1 MASARTLRLKPPRSR
16 GYQHPHCNDQ
26 EIPAKKTAKKNKRLT
41 RDPAKTKAARAD
53 RHLLYERAVQC
64 VEAEI
69 DFVDDTFKSLR
80 GRKPTTLREDFCGTA
95 NTSCEWVRRRKGNRA
110 WGIDLDPDVLAW
122 GNTHGLAPLKPHQRE
137 RIEIIQDDVLT
148 AKTPRVDAVLAMN
161 FSYWIFH
168 TREQMKAYFS
178 KVRSC
183 LTSEGV
189 FFLDAYGGAESMT
202 EMEEETNHGD
212 FTYVWDQ
219 ARYNPITGEFDCH
232 IHFKFPDGSKMK
244 HAFSYHWRL
253 WTLPEL
259 RELLKEAGFKRVLVH
274 WEGTDPDTDEG
285 NGVFTA
291 TEIGEADSA
300 FICYITAEK

>member
-1 MASARTLRLKPPRSR
+1 MTKKS
-16 GYQHPHCNDQ
+16 
-26 EIPAKKTAKKNKRLT
+26 PAKKTAKKNKRLT

-95 NTSCEWVRRRKGNRA
+95 NTSCEWVRRRKDNRA

-122 GNTHGLAPLKPHQRE
+122 GNTHRLAPLKPHQRE

-189 FFLDAYGGAESMT
+189 FFLDAYGGAESMS
-202 EMEEETNHGD
+202 EMEEETDHGD

>member
-1 MASARTLRLKPPRSR
+1 MAINTRNLMTTKS
-16 GYQHPHCNDQ
+16 
-26 EIPAKKTAKKNKRLT
+26 PAKKTAKKKRLT

-95 NTSCEWVRRRKGNRA
+95 NTSCEWVRRRKDNRA

-122 GNTHGLAPLKPHQRE
+122 GNTHRLAPLKPHQRE

-202 EMEEETNHGD
+202 EMEEETDHGD

-219 ARYNPITGEFDCH
+219 ARYNPITGEFNCH

-285 NGVFTA
+285 TGVFTA

>member
-1 MASARTLRLKPPRSR
+1 MAINTRTVMTKKS
-16 GYQHPHCNDQ
+16 
-26 EIPAKKTAKKNKRLT
+26 PAKKTAKKNKRLT

-95 NTSCEWVRRRKGNRA
+95 NTSCEWVRRRKDNRA

-122 GNTHGLAPLKPHQRE
+122 GNTHRLAPLKPHQRE

-202 EMEEETNHGD
+202 EMEEETDHGD

-219 ARYNPITGEFDCH
+219 ARYNPITGEFNCH

>member
-1 MASARTLRLKPPRSR
+1 VAINTRTVMTKKS
-16 GYQHPHCNDQ
+16 
-26 EIPAKKTAKKNKRLT
+26 PAKKTAKKNKRLT

-95 NTSCEWVRRRKGNRA
+95 NTSCEWVRRRKDNRA

-122 GNTHGLAPLKPHQRE
+122 GNTHRLAPLKPHQRE

-202 EMEEETNHGD
+202 EMEEETDHGD

-219 ARYNPITGEFDCH
+219 ARYNPITGEFNCH

>member
-1 MASARTLRLKPPRSR
+1 MTKKAS
-16 GYQHPHCNDQ
+16 
-26 EIPAKKTAKKNKRLT
+26 AKKTAKKNNRVI

-95 NTSCEWVRRRKGNRA
+95 NTSCEWVRRRTDNRA

-122 GNTHGLAPLKPHQRE
+122 GNTHRLAPLKPHQRE

-148 AKTPRVDAVLAMN
+148 AKTPRVEAVLAMN

-178 KVRSC
+178 RVRSC
-183 LTSEGV
+183 LTSDGV
-189 FFLDAYGGAESMT
+189 FFLDAYGGAESMS
-202 EMEEETNHGD
+202 EMEEETDHGD

>member
-1 MASARTLRLKPPRSR
+1 MAINTRTVMTKKS
-16 GYQHPHCNDQ
+16 
-26 EIPAKKTAKKNKRLT
+26 PAKKTAKKNKRLT

-95 NTSCEWVRRRKGNRA
+95 NTSCEWVRRRKDNRA

-122 GNTHGLAPLKPHQRE
+122 GNTHRLAPLKPHQRE

-202 EMEEETNHGD
+202 EMEEETDHGD

>member
-1 MASARTLRLKPPRSR
+1 MTKKS
-16 GYQHPHCNDQ
+16 
-26 EIPAKKTAKKNKRLT
+26 PAKKTAKKNKRLT

-95 NTSCEWVRRRKGNRA
+95 NTSCEWVRRRKDNRA

-122 GNTHGLAPLKPHQRE
+122 GNTHRLAPLKPHQRE

-202 EMEEETNHGD
+202 EMEEETDHGD

-219 ARYNPITGEFDCH
+219 ARYNPITGEFNCH